1 MVPKAGPQEQ
11 GGEEEGEEE
20 AKGHTPSLT
29 RKGKRQEGHPQLRTL
44 RYDSRLS
51 PGKRTMDRRK
61 FFLLTYGC
69 QMNKL
74 DSELIASR
82 MIQAGF
88 EETEREE
95 EAQVLLLNTCS
106 IRESAEDRVWGRIG
120 AMKARKK
127 KDPEVIIGVL
137 GCMAQEHKV
146 FLRTR
151 MPHIDVVCGTREFGR
166 IDALVRESIE
176 TRKGVIATGEGGNG
190 DLVQRELSCRP
201 MRAQAFVNIIRGCN
215 MPCTYCIVPATR
227 GPEVSRPV
235 DAIREEVE
243 RLVADGVTEVT
254 LLGQTVNAYG
264 HDLERG
270 TDLAL
275 LLRELHQIP
284 ALRRISFVTSHPS
297 FLTPRL
303 MEAMAALP
311 RVSRYFHLP
320 AQSGSNQVLK
330 AMKRGYTRER
340 YLARIRDLKGLIPE
354 MEFACDFIAGFPGE
368 TEEDHR
374 QSLSLIEE
382 VGFSQ
387 SFVFKY
393 SPRKG
398 TVSADYLRDDVP
410 EEVKARRNQELL
422 QTQERVSLARNR
434 AQVGEVREIL
444 VEGPSKTR
452 KDRYTGRTAR
462 NRIVHFANEDPN
474 LVGRYV
480 PVRIVE
486 AQAHSLIGVLQEETR
501 TVLEGDGVLAGKG
514 RAEGA
519 SQ

>member
-1 MVPKAGPQEQ
+1 
-11 GGEEEGEEE
+11 
-20 AKGHTPSLT
+20 
-29 RKGKRQEGHPQLRTL
+29 
-44 RYDSRLS
+44 
-51 PGKRTMDRRK
+51 MDRRK

-82 MIQAGF
+82 MIQGGF
-88 EETEREE
+88 EETDREE
-95 EAQVLLLNTCS
+95 EARILLLNTCS

-120 AMKARKK
+120 AMKARKM
-127 KDPEVIIGVL
+127 KDPGVVIGIL
-137 GCMAQEHKV
+137 GCMAQEHQQ
-146 FLRTR
+146 FLRAK

-166 IDALVRESIE
+166 IDELVKESME
-176 TRKGVIATGEGGNG
+176 TRKGVVATGEGGNG
-190 DLVQRELSCRP
+190 DLVHREVGQRP

-243 RLVADGVTEVT
+243 RLVADGVTEIT

-275 LLRELHQIP
+275 LLRELHQLP

-320 AQSGSNQVLK
+320 AQSGSSKVLK

-340 YLARIRDLKGLIPE
+340 YLARIRDLKSLIPD

-398 TVSADYLRDDVP
+398 TVSADFLTDDIP
-410 EEVKARRNQELL
+410 EDVKARRNQELL
-422 QTQERVSLARNR
+422 QVQEQVSLAKNK

-444 VEGPSKTR
+444 VEGPSKRR

-462 NRIVHFANEDPN
+462 NRLVHFANEDPS

-480 PVRIVE
+480 PVEIIE
-486 AQAHSLIGVLQEETR
+486 AQAHCLIGELREETR
-501 TVLEGDGVLAGKG
+501 TLQAGEDEWLGMRNREGMG
-514 RAEGA
+514 R
-519 SQ
+519 